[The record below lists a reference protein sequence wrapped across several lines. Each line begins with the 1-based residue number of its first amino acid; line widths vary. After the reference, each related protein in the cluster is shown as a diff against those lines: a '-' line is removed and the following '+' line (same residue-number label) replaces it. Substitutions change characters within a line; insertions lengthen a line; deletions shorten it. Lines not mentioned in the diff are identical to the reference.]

1 MSQTPPPIY
10 SPPTPGVPGNGDP
23 NAARGSAKL
32 LIVAVILAVAAV
44 VLVNLYVAASRRS
57 VQSDEFVVFRM
68 DVQKSPGDVL
78 AAADTSPVR
87 VPMSLRESF
96 AGAVAPNAAGDA
108 PARVGD
114 PLTRP
119 VEPGDI
125 LEARHFDL
133 QTQDETRLLIRPGM
147 RGIAIPVQSQSLPD
161 PIRPEM
167 MVDIEAPF
175 RGRGGRL
182 RVMPVMEMVRVV
194 AVGTT
199 NIVDER
205 RGSGAGSG
213 VSKIT
218 LEVTPQHA
226 SDLEFILSQVAGE
239 FRVHTRNPADTERP
253 KIGGPG
259 VNPEVMKLLT
269 ES

>member
-1 MSQTPPPIY
+1 MSQAPPPIY
-10 SPPTPGVPGNGDP
+10 SPPTPASPGNVDP
-23 NAARGSAKL
+23 NKPQGSTKL
-32 LIVAVILAVAAV
+32 LIVAVVLAILAV

-57 VQSDEFVVFRM
+57 IQSDEFVVFRM

-78 AAADTSPVR
+78 QPDDASPVR

-96 AGAVAPNAAGDA
+96 AGAVAANAAGTA

-114 PLTRP
+114 PMTRP

-133 QTQDETRLLIRPGM
+133 QTQDETRLLIRSGM

-167 MVDIEAPF
+167 LVDIEAPF
-175 RGRGGRL
+175 RGRAGRV

-205 RGSGAGSG
+205 RGGGGGSG

-218 LEVTPQHA
+218 LEVTPDHA

-239 FRVHTRNPADTERP
+239 FRVHTRNPSDTERP
-253 KIGGPG
+253 KIGSPG
-259 VNPEVMKLLT
+259 VNPDVMKLLT

>member
-1 MSQTPPPIY
+1 MSQSPPPLY
-10 SPPTPGVPGNGDP
+10 SPPTPGLSGDDP

-32 LIVAVILAVAAV
+32 LIVAIVLAVLAV
-44 VLVNLYVAASRRS
+44 VLVNVYVAASRRS
-57 VQSDEFVVFRM
+57 IQSDEFVVFRM

-78 AAADTSPVR
+78 GPDDTSAVR
-87 VPMSLRESF
+87 VPVSLRDSF
-96 AGAVAPNAAGDA
+96 AGAVSPNGAGTA

-114 PLTRP
+114 TLTRP
-119 VEPGDI
+119 IEPGDI

-133 QTQDETRLLIRPGM
+133 QSQDETRLLIRPGM

-175 RGRGGRL
+175 RGRGGRV
-182 RVMPVMEMVRVV
+182 RVMPVMEMVRIV
-194 AVGTT
+194 AVGAT

-205 RGSGAGSG
+205 RGGGAGSG

-218 LEVTPQHA
+218 LEVTPDQA
-226 SDLEFILSQVAGE
+226 SDLEFLLSQVAGE
-239 FRVHTRNPADTERP
+239 FRVHTRNPSDTERP

-259 VNPEVMKLLT
+259 VNPEVMKVLT

>member
-1 MSQTPPPIY
+1 MSQAPPPRY
-10 SPPTPGVPGNGDP
+10 SPPTPGGTDP
-23 NAARGSAKL
+23 NAPRGSAKL
-32 LIVAVILAVAAV
+32 LIVAVVLAIVAV

-57 VQSDEFVVFRM
+57 IQSDEFVVFRM

-78 AAADTSPVR
+78 AADDTSAVR
-87 VPMSLRESF
+87 VPMTLRESF
-96 AGAVAPNAAGDA
+96 TGAVAPNAAGNA
-108 PARVGD
+108 PSRVGD

-167 MVDIEAPF
+167 LVDIEAPF
-175 RGRGGRL
+175 RGRGGRT

-194 AVGTT
+194 AVGST

-205 RGSGAGSG
+205 RGGGAGSG

-218 LEVTPQHA
+218 LEVTPDQA
-226 SDLEFILSQVAGE
+226 SDLEYLLSQVAGE
-239 FRVHTRNPADTERP
+239 FRVHTRNPSDTERP

-259 VNPEVMKLLT
+259 VNPEVMKLLA